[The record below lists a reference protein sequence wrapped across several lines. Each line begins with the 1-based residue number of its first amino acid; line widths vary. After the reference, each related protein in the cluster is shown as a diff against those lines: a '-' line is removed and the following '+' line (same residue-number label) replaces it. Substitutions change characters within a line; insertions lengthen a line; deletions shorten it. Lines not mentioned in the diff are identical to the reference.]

1 MCLQRKKGK
10 EVNVSMKTGTY
21 EEYEEKKA
29 WIEDYIKRWEE
40 LRGPE
45 HTLTEE
51 DKDRARKS
59 LMESLRLH

>member
-1 MCLQRKKGK
+1 
-10 EVNVSMKTGTY
+10 MKIGTY

-29 WIEDYIKRWEE
+29 WIEDYILRWEKH
-40 LRGPE
+40 RGPE
-45 HTLTEE
+45 HALTDE